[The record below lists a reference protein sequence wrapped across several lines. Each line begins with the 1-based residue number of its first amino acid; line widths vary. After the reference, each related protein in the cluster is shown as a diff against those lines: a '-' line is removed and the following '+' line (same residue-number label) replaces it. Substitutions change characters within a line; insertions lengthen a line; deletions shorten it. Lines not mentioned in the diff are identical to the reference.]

1 MELTHYKKLRTA
13 VQSNAAPADTTQ
25 VEELEENL
33 RSMLMSTGIFEDV
46 EVGHTDDVDELVI
59 AMCTFPS
66 QMSQV
71 QIAQRLEQ
79 AWQDRLRYEFWEAHT
94 TLVDDEQVEFQGA
107 TRTSSNGTYVTV
119 HVVAQKA
126 HVPAQRVNAW

>member
-1 MELTHYKKLRTA
+1 MELTQYKKLRTA
-13 VQSNAAPADTTQ
+13 VQSNAAPASTTQ
-25 VEELEENL
+25 VEELEESL
-33 RSMLMSTGIFEDV
+33 RTMLMSTGIFEDV
-46 EVGHTDDVDELVI
+46 EVEHTDNVDELVI

>member
-1 MELTHYKKLRTA
+1 MELTQYKKLRTA
-13 VQSNAAPADTTQ
+13 VQSNSAPASTTQ
-25 VEELEENL
+25 VEELEESL

-46 EVGHTDDVDELVI
+46 EVEHTDNVDELVI